1 MNYIP
6 KYVRVY
12 INGSKRYEKRWIK
25 PFTHMTKHVEREE
38 DSLIWIW
45 LLGPL
50 ALFMLMIY
58 MFSEIPTREVTVYR
72 IVE

>member
-12 INGSKRYEKRWIK
+12 INGSKRYEKRWVK
-25 PFTHMTKHVEREE
+25 PFTHMTTHVEREE